1 MGLHGW
7 FRPFI
12 LGVGQI
18 AAQIKPSSIDK
29 ERNGSYVGSKK
40 CLLSPKSTDKLP
52 VHFFLLDISLF
63 SLLSSLFLLWP
74 AIVHFW
80 ISQWIV
86 ESWLR
91 KERLS
96 SSYLMFPGKDRSW
109 SGRKEQSWLVLSVVD
124 KGGVGGG
131 TRAIHIPF
139 LPNRE
144 SSSKTIYSTL
154 PIFNQWLTK
163 ETNCFHFNKDIFCHQ
178 SDSRIFIWCQNQ
190 RRK

>member
-1 MGLHGW
+1 MNCWQLRMGLHGW

-40 CLLSPKSTDKLP
+40 CLLSPKSTDKPP

-86 ESWLR
+86 ESWIR

-96 SSYLMFPGKDRSW
+96 SSYLMFPGKDLQIDTAHSYC
-109 SGRKEQSWLVLSVVD
+109 SVTVLSSD
-124 KGGVGGG
+124 FFNLQLSHG
-131 TRAIHIPF
+131 P
-139 LPNRE
+139 
-144 SSSKTIYSTL
+144 SYSL
-154 PIFNQWLTK
+154 SPLLILDWGL
-163 ETNCFHFNKDIFCHQ
+163 
-178 SDSRIFIWCQNQ
+178 W
-190 RRK
+190 